1 MMSDRRILFL
11 TDPIGTQRNDHV
23 TIPDLTTIADEIGK
37 FDLCGRSWAEHPR
50 SWAELVFN
58 TFKPVFCRGR
68 VTTDQMEELLEEI
81 DWMGIDGQ
89 KFWKTGVRGQ
99 EERSFDEVGL
109 DKSRLVVICSDKAVQ
124 DLIGRSISYV
134 YSYHAKRDDIKGE
147 KGPIFLSE
155 IRPRSPSIL
164 SQISKDLADKIEIA
178 VLPEPSI
185 GGRRDIKGLKI
196 SVERFEELR
205 QDYIR
210 SIHATLGCDRHA
222 LW

>member
-1 MMSDRRILFL
+1 MSDRRILFL
-11 TDPIGTQRNDHV
+11 TDPIGAQRNGHV
-23 TIPDLTTIADEIGK
+23 TIPDLTTIANEIGK
-37 FDLCGRSWAEHPR
+37 FDLCGRSWAERPR
-50 SWAELVFN
+50 SWAELIFN
-58 TFKPVFCRGR
+58 TFKPVFCRGNGM
-68 VTTDQMEELLEEI
+68 TDQMEELLEEI
-81 DWMGIDGQ
+81 DWMGIDGHR
-89 KFWKTGVRGQ
+89 FWKIGMKAQ
-99 EERSFDEVGL
+99 EESSFDGVGL
-109 DKSRLVVICSDKAVQ
+109 DKAGLMVICSDKGVQ
-124 DLIGRSISYV
+124 YLIGRSISYV

-178 VLPEPSI
+178 ALPEPSI

-210 SIHATLGCDRHA
+210 SIHAALGCDRHA